1 MNIVI
6 VIEYKEN
13 VKKKPHQTE
22 LTREIQFQYFKLC
35 LQVFNSMALSIH
47 TNQQNST
54 YPKVD
59 KRTNNLTLN

>member
-35 LQVFNSMALSIH
+35 VCRS
-47 TNQQNST
+47 ST
-54 YPKVD
+54 AWRCQFIQINKIQLIPK
-59 KRTNNLTLN
+59 LTRELIILH